1 MWCFLSIAVTFDS
14 TSSAL
19 FQMSGKE
26 SKDDLD
32 DLVNSIENV
41 SVGQKP
47 KKKKNK
53 KKKDEGAEN
62 AADTEE
68 KGAAVENGASENGL
82 EQGAEESAANKK
94 KKSKKKKGGSQGA
107 AIQTNGMA
115 NLFSKPGQ
123 NPPKKSEPVSQKA
136 SKGPNQK
143 VGKSSKQKRPD
154 DGVGLSN
161 ERLKAYGV
169 NPNKF
174 KRDKRKEIFKKAVKE
189 KE

>member
-53 KKKDEGAEN
+53 KKKEGDEDAADVEERSVVENGALESGLEGAEDPATN
-62 AADTEE
+62 KKKKPKKK
-68 KGAAVENGASENGL
+68 KGAAV
-82 EQGAEESAANKK
+82 
-94 KKSKKKKGGSQGA
+94 
-107 AIQTNGMA
+107 QTD
-115 NLFSKPGQ
+115 
-123 NPPKKSEPVSQKA
+123 PPTV
-136 SKGPNQK
+136 
-143 VGKSSKQKRPD
+143 
-154 DGVGLSN
+154 
-161 ERLKAYGV
+161 
-169 NPNKF
+169 
-174 KRDKRKEIFKKAVKE
+174 AVKDLFPSGQFPE
-189 KE
+189 GQILEHPIALSDTTAKNR

>member
-1 MWCFLSIAVTFDS
+1 MTPDLLSRVYVWWSPIFGEFWSVWCFLSIAVTFDS

-53 KKKDEGAEN
+53 KKKDEGGEN

-94 KKSKKKKGGSQGA
+94 KKSKKKKGA
-107 AIQTNGMA
+107 PAVQTD
-115 NLFSKPGQ
+115 
-123 NPPKKSEPVSQKA
+123 PPTV
-136 SKGPNQK
+136 
-143 VGKSSKQKRPD
+143 
-154 DGVGLSN
+154 
-161 ERLKAYGV
+161 
-169 NPNKF
+169 
-174 KRDKRKEIFKKAVKE
+174 AVKE
-189 KE
+189 LFPSGQFPEGQIMEHPIAMSDTTAKNR

>member
-53 KKKDEGAEN
+53 KKKDEGGVN

-68 KGAAVENGASENGL
+68 KSAVVENGASENGL

-94 KKSKKKKGGSQGA
+94 KKSKKKKGA
-107 AIQTNGMA
+107 PAVQTD
-115 NLFSKPGQ
+115 
-123 NPPKKSEPVSQKA
+123 PPTV
-136 SKGPNQK
+136 
-143 VGKSSKQKRPD
+143 
-154 DGVGLSN
+154 
-161 ERLKAYGV
+161 
-169 NPNKF
+169 
-174 KRDKRKEIFKKAVKE
+174 AVKDLFPSGQFPE
-189 KE
+189 GQIMEHPIAMSDTTAKNR